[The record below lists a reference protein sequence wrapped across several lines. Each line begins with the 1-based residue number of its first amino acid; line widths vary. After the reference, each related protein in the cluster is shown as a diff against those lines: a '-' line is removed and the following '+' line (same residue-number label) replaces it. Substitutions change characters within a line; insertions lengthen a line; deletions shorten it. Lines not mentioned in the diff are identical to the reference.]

1 MSCGCD
7 AARREPSPYRYIG
20 ATARSA
26 ADGWETLGDIGY
38 LDADGY
44 VYVTDRDT
52 DMIVVGGSN
61 VYPAEVE
68 AALDE
73 HPAVLSS
80 CVVGLPHEDLGSAPH
95 AIVEL
100 DGTGHRRGAPRAP
113 A

>member
-1 MSCGCD
+1 M
-7 AARREPSPYRYIG
+7 RRGATEPSPYRYIG

-68 AALDE
+68 AALTNT
-73 HPAVLSS
+73 PRCCRVASS
-80 CVVGLPHEDLGSAPH
+80 GSPT
-95 AIVEL
+95 L
-100 DGTGHRRGAPRAP
+100 TSGRHRTRSSN
-113 A
+113 